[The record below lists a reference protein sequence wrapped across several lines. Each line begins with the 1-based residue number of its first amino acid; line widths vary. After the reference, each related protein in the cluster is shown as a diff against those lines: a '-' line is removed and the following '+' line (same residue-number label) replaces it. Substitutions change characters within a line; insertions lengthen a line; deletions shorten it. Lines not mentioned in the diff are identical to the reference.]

1 MQPFYEYPYLSIM
14 VQSNL
19 KKRKIERL
27 RWGFAFVICLMTV
40 LFFSYEPSQSN
51 FLSRII
57 NPIEFLKMEQENQ
70 FQKIFTR
77 FFSPEIPE
85 RFKRL

>member
-1 MQPFYEYPYLSIM
+1 MNQN
-14 VQSNL
+14 NL
-19 KKRKIERL
+19 KKRRKERF
-27 RWGFAFVICLMTV
+27 RWGFAFLICLATA
-40 LFFSYEPSQSN
+40 LFFSYEPSQGD
-51 FLSRII
+51 FLGRII

-70 FQKIFTR
+70 FQKIFTK